1 MPSRLYKHP
10 RLFKTFLNVYPPYW
24 GTGIRVTALAA
35 DFSRM
40 DVRMDLRWYNRNAFG
55 TQFGGSLYSM
65 CDPHWVLLL
74 VGRLGPGYEVWDKA
88 ASVEFLK
95 PGRGAVFA
103 SFEWSQGQVDD
114 IRRALADGARSVHP
128 ERTVD
133 ITDSGGRRIAR
144 VHKTLYV
151 RHRRDKPPPGY

>member
-103 SFEWSQGQVDD
+103 SFEWSQGQGRAPC
-114 IRRALADGARSVHP
+114 IRSAPSTLPTQAAGASPVYTRRCMSG
-128 ERTVD
+128 
-133 ITDSGGRRIAR
+133 TDAINRRPA
-144 VHKTLYV
+144 TDW
-151 RHRRDKPPPGY
+151 RRP